1 MGIIGS
7 WEGYADSPLYLLNGR
22 TWSNLQTPGFTLTS
36 GNFISPDRYQECYNF
51 DGIARLN
58 QTVNLSNYKYLKGE
72 LQGLRAG
79 GENYNVIL
87 GVSKS
92 ANLTTNSFVASYTK
106 YEGTFIVDV
115 SGLTGDYYIYVSGPV
130 NSGGVALV
138 YTLYLTTV

>member
-36 GNFISPDRYQECYNF
+36 GNFISPSRYQESYEL

-72 LQGLRAG
+72 LQGTRADG
-79 GENYNVIL
+79 KNYNMIL

-92 ANLTTNSFVASYTK
+92 ANLTNNSFVVSYTNHK
-106 YEGTFIVDV
+106 GTFIVDV
-115 SGLTGDYYIYVSGPV
+115 SDLTGDYYIYVSTQNISIGY
-130 NSGGVALV
+130 GLV